1 MHAGVPGNR
10 TRQPAGRGRTRG
22 RSSLPAHA
30 HAHISASLVWPFF
43 VSSDDELAAVNA
55 ILSVEQKFSTFD
67 EFETALKLQYFN
79 Q

>member
-1 MHAGVPGNR
+1 MCLRVQWAGC
-10 TRQPAGRGRTRG
+10 ARG
-22 RSSLPAHA
+22 RSSLLMRMRTL
-30 HAHISASLVWPFF
+30 SASLVWPFF